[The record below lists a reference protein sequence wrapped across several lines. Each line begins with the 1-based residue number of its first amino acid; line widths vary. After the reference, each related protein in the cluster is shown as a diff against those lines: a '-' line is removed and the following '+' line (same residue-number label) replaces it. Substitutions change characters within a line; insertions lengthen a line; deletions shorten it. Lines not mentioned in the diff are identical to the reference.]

1 MPKTLGDMQTEAAL
15 RRYGEA
21 KWRERGGDKPSKD
34 RAHLY
39 TPRGTLKEG
48 AYLRAKDGDKIVHED
63 EIEGALEHAEQVG
76 DEVTAKKLR
85 AARGDVQTG
94 AKGGRFYIGPS
105 GKKVYLKDY

>member
-1 MPKTLGDMQTEAAL
+1 MAKFTHELQTEAAL

-21 KWRERGGDKPSKD
+21 RWRASGADKPTKE

-39 TPRGTLKEG
+39 TKRGTLKEG
-48 AYLRAKDGDKIVHED
+48 AYLRARDGREVHED
-63 EIEGALEHAEQVG
+63 EIDGALEHAEAEG
-76 DEVTAKKLR
+76 DEATARKLR

-94 AKGGRFYIGPS
+94 AKGGRYYVGPS